1 MTPDSTHRGRL
12 FILSAPSGAGKTTLR
27 RALLERLPDLAY
39 SVSYTTR
46 PPRAGEVEG
55 RDYRFLSRPEFE
67 EGIRRGRWAEW
78 ACVHGHYYGT
88 SAEDL
93 CRALAAGKDVLL
105 DIDVQGAASLLRRF
119 PESVTVFIEP
129 PSLEELERRL
139 RSRGTD
145 PPEAIALR
153 LRNAVREMAA
163 RERYRYV
170 IVNDRLADA
179 VEELVRIFTACRT

>member
-1 MTPDSTHRGRL
+1 MTPEAPRRGRL

-46 PPRAGEVEG
+46 PPRATEVEG
-55 RDYRFLSRPEFE
+55 RDYHFVSREEFQ

-93 CRALAAGKDVLL
+93 ARELAAGKDVLL
-105 DIDVQGAASLLRRF
+105 DIDVQGAACLVRRF
-119 PESVTVFIEP
+119 PDSVTVFIEP

-145 PPEAIALR
+145 SPEAIALR
-153 LRNAVREMAA
+153 MRNAVREMAA
-163 RERYRYV
+163 RERYRHV
-170 IVNDRLADA
+170 VVNDRLADA
-179 VEELVRIFTACRT
+179 VDELVRILTARRK